1 MSQRDI
7 RLWLIDIRDS
17 IGNILTF
24 SDGLDLER
32 FDRDIVVKHAVLH
45 NFAIIGEAVSKLP
58 DSLKEN
64 YPEIPWREIKGF
76 RNYVIHEYFG
86 LDASIIWQIIQT
98 DLPQLKGEISQ
109 ILESQNNPDQ

>member
-17 IGNILTF
+17 IENILAFTE
-24 SDGLDLER
+24 GLDFER
-32 FDRDIVVKHAVLH
+32 FDRNIVVKHAVLH

-58 DSLKEN
+58 DLVKEN
-64 YPEIPWREIKGF
+64 HPEIPWREIKGF

-86 LDASIIWQIIQT
+86 LDAGIIWQIIQT
-98 DLPQLKGEISQ
+98 DLAALKDGISQ
-109 ILESQNNPDQ
+109 ILVSANK